1 MKRKCLSVLLLLF
14 FVGLFSVRGPLPA
27 ESAGPR
33 RIEVVVTGSF
43 GGINAPTG
51 SSFVILYWE
60 EPGNTAAN
68 STHRVFEAQVA
79 ATGVTWS
86 DRGQGVRVTSGG
98 PDRQEYIGYYR
109 YPATISAAAA
119 VTNHRN
125 YIYRVGATANFNEAR
140 VYPPLESAHTNY
152 QKHTDTCAGC
162 HRTHRAVHPMLLNR
176 RIMRELCLECHDG
189 RGSKYDVLAGR
200 VNIGSGGWVDS
211 PGGPFWRVDGSGNQ
225 LSTSYHNVFLEQAYA
240 WRTGDPAFR
249 HLYAPGGGGGD
260 RYNLTCTDCHSAHV
274 TEGSSPFRLLKFKTP
289 AAPVTAFPFVDNGR
303 YRVLY
308 VDGMNSFCS
317 NCHEQY
323 NYGASTALGYR
334 PHVIDDVYGIRR
346 SGEYYRHPTNI
357 NISGWAT
364 SQVMANLTLP
374 LEVRGSERY
383 MTCKTC
389 HFAHGSVVRGPQPS
403 YEMAALNEPKYDRVG
418 NVIYLGITSKLKRS
432 DGMGIC
438 LECHLD
444 QVWGNNQLPP

>member
-1 MKRKCLSVLLLLF
+1 MKRKSLSVLLLLF
-14 FVGLFSVRGPLPA
+14 SMILVFLPGQVSVD
-27 ESAGPR
+27 SAGPR

-43 GGINAPTG
+43 GGVTAPPG
-51 SSFVILYWE
+51 RSFVILYWE

-68 STHRVFEAQVA
+68 SVYRVFEAQA
-79 ATGVTWS
+79 SATGVTWQ

-109 YPATISAAAA
+109 YPINPITTA
-119 VTNHRN
+119 VTLLNHRN
-125 YIYRVGATANFNEAR
+125 YVYRVGVSATADFNEAR

-176 RIMRELCLECHDG
+176 RLMRELCLECHDG
-189 RGSKYDVLAGR
+189 RASKYNVLDGR
-200 VNIGSGGWVDS
+200 VNIGSGWVDS
-211 PGGPFWRVDGSGNQ
+211 PGGPFWRVDGQGNQ
-225 LSTSYHNVFLEQAYA
+225 LSTSYHNVFLEQDFALPP
-240 WRTGDPAFR
+240 TDPGYR
-249 HLYAPGGGGGD
+249 RLYAPGGG

-274 TEGSSPFRLLKFKTP
+274 TENTSPFRLLKSQT
-289 AAPVTAFPFVDNGR
+289 PVTAFPFVDNGR

-308 VDGMNSFCS
+308 MDGMNSFCS

-323 NYGASTALGYR
+323 NYGASTALGY
-334 PHVIDDVYGIRR
+334 PLHVLGGGIKE
-346 SGEYYRHPTNI
+346 SGGFYRHPTNI
-357 NISGWAT
+357 NVSAWAT
-364 SQVMANLTLP
+364 SQTMAHLTLP
-374 LEVRGSERY
+374 LEVRPGGQF

-403 YEMAALNEPKYDRVG
+403 YEMAALDEPKYDRVG
-418 NVIYLGITSKLKRS
+418 NVIYLGITSKLKRR

-444 QVWGNNQLPP
+444 QVWGNTPFQP